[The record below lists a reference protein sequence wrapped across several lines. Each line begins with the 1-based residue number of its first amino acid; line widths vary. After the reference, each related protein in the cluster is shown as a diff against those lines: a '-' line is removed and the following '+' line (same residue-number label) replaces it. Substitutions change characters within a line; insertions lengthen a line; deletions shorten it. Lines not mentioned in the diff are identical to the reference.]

1 MKILHSADWHLDSPF
16 ASFSGERRE
25 FLMESQRTLPE
36 RFQMLCAAENCD
48 LVLLAGD
55 VFDGAYHRETA
66 ARLADALE
74 DCGVP
79 VFISPGNHDFYGQE
93 SPWVRENWP
102 ANVHIF
108 SGRMSYVDLP
118 ELDCRVYGAGY
129 SAMDCPSLLEGFR
142 AEREFRHTVA
152 VIHGDPTGG
161 RSPYCPVTASQ
172 VGDSRLDYLAL
183 GHIHQGGSFRV
194 GNTLCGWPGCPMGRG
209 WDETGQKSALLVT
222 LGQQPEIR
230 PVSLNMPLFFD
241 EEVCIEDGS
250 GLESLLPAVEN
261 TDFYRVTLTGTGE
274 VDIPQLLQRYVHL
287 PHLELRDRTEAPLEL
302 WAEAGED
309 SLRGIYFEML
319 RSALERAEPE
329 EAERIRL
336 AAEISRKLL
345 EGREVRLP

>member
-1 MKILHSADWHLDSPF
+1 
-16 ASFSGERRE
+16 
-25 FLMESQRTLPE
+25 
-36 RFQMLCAAENCD
+36 
-48 LVLLAGD
+48 
-55 VFDGAYHRETA
+55 
-66 ARLADALE
+66 
-74 DCGVP
+74 
-79 VFISPGNHDFYGQE
+79 
-93 SPWVRENWP
+93 
-102 ANVHIF
+102 
-108 SGRMSYVDLP
+108 
-118 ELDCRVYGAGY
+118 
-129 SAMDCPSLLEGFR
+129 
-142 AEREFRHTVA
+142 
-152 VIHGDPTGG
+152 
-161 RSPYCPVTASQ
+161 
-172 VGDSRLDYLAL
+172 
-183 GHIHQGGSFRV
+183 
-194 GNTLCGWPGCPMGRG
+194 MGRG